1 MKGWE
6 SPPPP
11 LKVKYLPH
19 SWNGTLK
26 LQGPPFANHC
36 FIRIC
41 HSKFSLRVCLL
52 VGIRKDDSEMTERAC
67 LLKKG
72 GRGWRIR
79 CQPLT
84 VSATSPAFPIYPEKV
99 CLAEEVDGRSTWS
112 GVSSVSLFIQKSW
125 SGSVVLGST
134 LGSSYKAVAIC
145 GAHWGTLLEQRVPE
159 SFVEFTSGLWT
170 LIFLS
175 QTLS

>member
-6 SPPPP
+6 SPPQGEVPSSLMKWNPKASRTTVCKP
-11 LKVKYLPH
+11 LLHKNLSLKIFPKGLP
-19 SWNGTLK
+19 
-26 LQGPPFANHC
+26 F
-36 FIRIC
+36 F
-41 HSKFSLRVCLL
+41 LL
-52 VGIRKDDSEMTERAC
+52 GSGRMTPMTERAC

-84 VSATSPAFPIYPEKV
+84 VSATSPAFPIYTEKV
-99 CLAEEVDGRSTWS
+99 CLAEEVDSGSTWS

-145 GAHWGTLLEQRVPE
+145 GAHWGTLLQQRGPE